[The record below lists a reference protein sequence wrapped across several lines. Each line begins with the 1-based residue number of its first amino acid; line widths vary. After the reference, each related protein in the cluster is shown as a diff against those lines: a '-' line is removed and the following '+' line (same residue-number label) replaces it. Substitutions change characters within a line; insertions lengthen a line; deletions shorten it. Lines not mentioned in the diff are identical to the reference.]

1 VNEGPVMVKKLPGRS
16 SCPKFTL
23 VNFAAVVLTAIFLQ
37 SCDTTCVTVPPAELE
52 EIGTLI
58 FMNECGGKEENLTA
72 WNEGEE
78 FASLGI
84 GHFLWYPE
92 GKEYR
97 FHESFPSLFEFIR
110 SNGVT
115 VPEWMD
121 ELPSFDLPWD
131 SRGEFYDDFNS
142 PRMVS
147 LRKFMLDTVALQSR
161 FIAERMEK
169 SLPKMLESAP
179 PPSRENIRKQF
190 YRVAGS
196 PMGLYLLVDY
206 VNFKGEGTS
215 PAERYKGE
223 GWGLLQV
230 LEIMKGDEKGPSAL
244 EEFARS
250 AETVLERRV
259 RNSPP
264 ERNEKRFLPGWKNR
278 IGTYGPENMESY
290 VAGIKYGRD
299 EAVSPEDKIKALYRK
314 LVCGLIY

>member
-1 VNEGPVMVKKLPGRS
+1 MVKKPPGRFLS
-16 SCPKFTL
+16 PGYIL
-23 VNFAAVVLTAIFLQ
+23 VNLAALVLAAVFLQ
-37 SCDTTCVTVPPAELE
+37 SCDTTCVTVPPSELE
-52 EIGTLI
+52 KIGTLI

-84 GHFLWYPE
+84 GHFLWYPK

-97 FHESFPSLFEFIR
+97 FRESFPSLFEFLK
-110 SNGVT
+110 SNGAKP
-115 VPEWMD
+115 PEWMD
-121 ELPSFDLPWD
+121 ALPSFDLPWD
-131 SRGEFYDDFNS
+131 SRGEFYDDFS
-142 PRMVS
+142 SRRMVS

-169 SLPKMLESAP
+169 SLPMMLESAP
-179 PPSRENIRKQF
+179 PGSRENIRKQF

-215 PAERYKGE
+215 SAESYKGE

-230 LEIMKGDEKGPSAL
+230 LEMMKGDEKGPPAL

-250 AETVLERRV
+250 AEAVLERRV

-264 ERNEKRFLPGWKNR
+264 ERNEKRFLPGWKKR
-278 IGTYGPENMESY
+278 IGTYAPGNMESY
-290 VAGIKYGRD
+290 AADIKYGRD
-299 EAVSPEDKIKALYRK
+299 ESESPEDAIKALYRK
-314 LVCGLIY
+314 LVCGLLY